1 MVELIIAHAYSAEK
15 NANCAEGSGC
25 FWRCLA
31 GLASAVCMMTTTS
44 RHLCPPQVYKN
55 SWLYTQNSRWFRVQ
69 GIAIFIWNTQR
80 KSETRMMYLMF
91 HHVTVLTR
99 NGLDHG
105 SPTNRLSSGSCLGD
119 PSLANRPLL
128 ILKKLSP
135 LSHYYRDSAV
145 VFSP

>member
-15 NANCAEGSGC
+15 NTNCAEGSDLMEG
-25 FWRCLA
+25 
-31 GLASAVCMMTTTS
+31 
-44 RHLCPPQVYKN
+44 N
-55 SWLYTQNSRWFRVQ
+55 
-69 GIAIFIWNTQR
+69 AIFIWNTQR

-135 LSHYYRDSAV
+135 LSHYIVTLQLFSLLKKFSDS
-145 VFSP
+145 

>member
-1 MVELIIAHAYSAEK
+1 M
-15 NANCAEGSGC
+15 EG
-25 FWRCLA
+25 
-31 GLASAVCMMTTTS
+31 
-44 RHLCPPQVYKN
+44 N
-55 SWLYTQNSRWFRVQ
+55 
-69 GIAIFIWNTQR
+69 AIFIWNTQR

-135 LSHYYRDSAV
+135 LSHYIVTLQLFSLLKKFSDS
-145 VFSP
+145 